1 MIYWTRDP
9 VVVRIKSISF
19 IWSSLACRFVYFN
32 DSNQNDPTRSAKAF
46 GSLRFWVSFFS
57 FGSVSFFVLIA
68 QFVENSFFPHRHSR
82 HFSLFLLGL
91 VWRHFHVCWRSTP
104 KINSKLLFFR
114 LPVISRCH
122 LYTHAC
128 VCVCFYR
135 YTIGST
141 YVLHAFFILCICFS
155 YTHTSYWL
163 PTRYALNLFA
173 LQTYFLHLL
182 WQIIKTHSMCLY
194 FSIVLPIWFDFVIGK
209 LGE

>member
-32 DSNQNDPTRSAKAF
+32 DSNQNDPTRSEKAF

-82 HFSLFLLGL
+82 HFSLFHFGL

-122 LYTHAC
+122 LYTHTHTRMSVCAYVFIDIPLVLHMFFMPSSFCVSAFHIHTHRIGFLHETLWIYLLYKHIFYIFYGRSLKHIAC
-128 VCVCFYR
+128 V
-135 YTIGST
+135 YTL
-141 YVLHAFFILCICFS
+141 V
-155 YTHTSYWL
+155 
-163 PTRYALNLFA
+163 
-173 LQTYFLHLL
+173 
-182 WQIIKTHSMCLY
+182 
-194 FSIVLPIWFDFVIGK
+194 
-209 LGE
+209 